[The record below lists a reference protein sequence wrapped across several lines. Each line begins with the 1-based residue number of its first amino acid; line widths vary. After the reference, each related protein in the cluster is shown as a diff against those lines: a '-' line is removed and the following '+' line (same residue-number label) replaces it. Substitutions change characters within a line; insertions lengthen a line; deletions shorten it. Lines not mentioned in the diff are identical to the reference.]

1 MCQSNYYLLCFG
13 FQMREFREEADLI
26 QMQIKEEGFEQPPL
40 GGEAPR
46 VIPVMH
52 YHSNSLIIKKT
63 CLCCNSRKYFFLKCF
78 TRLYGKAHNFSKMQT
93 NVTVRTRTLL

>member
-1 MCQSNYYLLCFG
+1 MCKSNYYLLSFG

-52 YHSNSLIIKKT
+52 YHSNSLIKK
-63 CLCCNSRKYFFLKCF
+63 KK
-78 TRLYGKAHNFSKMQT
+78 
-93 NVTVRTRTLL
+93 NVLVL